1 MGSHRIHRN
10 YRNLGPSRFHT
21 FNQRAKTALI
31 DKIRFPDSF
40 WGPILATLLTPYF
53 ETSDKHDAVYH
64 ESMLGSKL
72 VISERDILQQQL
84 VEYLDQIASF
94 LEMAAVRAP
103 EILLASG
110 FDLTKDRR
118 GRPKAS
124 AANHDAA
131 SAKDDEGEPA

>member
-1 MGSHRIHRN
+1 MGSHRIQRN
-10 YRNLGPSRFHT
+10 FRNLGPSRFHA
-21 FNQRAKTALI
+21 FNQKVKTALI
-31 DKIRFPDSF
+31 DKARFPDSF
-40 WGPILATLLTPYF
+40 WGAILATLLTPYV

-72 VISERDILQQQL
+72 LISEREVLQQQL

-94 LEMAAVRAP
+94 LEMAAVRTP

-110 FDLTKDRR
+110 FDLSRDRR

-124 AANHDAA
+124 AANHSAA
-131 SAKDDEGEPA
+131 PAKDDEGEPA

>member
-1 MGSHRIHRN
+1 MV
-10 YRNLGPSRFHT
+10 
-21 FNQRAKTALI
+21 NQRVKTALI
-31 DKIRFPDSF
+31 DKTRFPDSF
-40 WGPILATLLTPYF
+40 WGANLALVTPYV

-72 VISERDILQQQL
+72 VIAERDVIQRQL

-110 FDLTKDRR
+110 FNLTKDRR

-131 SAKDDEGEPA
+131 PAKDDEGEPA

>member
-1 MGSHRIHRN
+1 MVSHRIQRN
-10 YRNLGPSRFHT
+10 YRNLGPTKFHAA
-21 FNQRAKTALI
+21 NQRVKTAI
-31 DKIRFPDSF
+31 TDKTRFSDAF
-40 WGPILATLLTPYF
+40 WGVNLAIVTSYV
-53 ETSDKHDAVYH
+53 EVSDKHDTVYH

-72 VISERDILQQQL
+72 VIAERDILQRQL

-94 LEMAAVRAP
+94 LEMAAVRTP

-110 FDLTKDRR
+110 FDLTRDRR

-131 SAKDDEGEPA
+131 PAKDDEGEPA

>member
-1 MGSHRIHRN
+1 M
-10 YRNLGPSRFHT
+10 
-21 FNQRAKTALI
+21 KTSI
-31 DKIRFPDSF
+31 TDKTRFPDSF
-40 WGPILATLLTPYF
+40 WGANLATLLTPYL
-53 ETSDKHDAVYH
+53 EMSDKHDAVYH
-64 ESMLGSKL
+64 ESMIGSRL
-72 VISERDILQQQL
+72 MIAERDVLQRQL

-118 GRPKAS
+118 GRSKAN

-131 SAKDDEGEPA
+131 PAKDDEGEPA